1 MNKSTRSTIS
11 FKFFIVAAFLFFA
24 FANGWLIVNALAQT
38 TQLTDCTRATPTRIV
53 KKSVFPKTTFKL
65 SRDRRTG
72 TETVKFSNGDR
83 LIITNAGC
91 EYYYLGFRF
100 ETRRFSA
107 RTANTKYWFAQA
119 VKLIAEL
126 EKGIN
131 AQSIQIPTAVRALK
145 KYIKKTPQPKVGEEI
160 DYGGTDIRT
169 FVAVKKIKRLPKGKF
184 ALELYF
190 AVGPL

>member
-1 MNKSTRSTIS
+1 MNKSTHSIILL
-11 FKFFIVAAFLFFA
+11 KIFIVQAFLFVA
-24 FANGWLIVNALAQT
+24 FANGWLITNAVAQT
-38 TQLTDCTRATPTRIV
+38 NQQNDCPRATPTRIV

-91 EYYYLGFRF
+91 EYFYLGFRF
-100 ETRRFSA
+100 ETGRFSA
-107 RTANTKYWFAQA
+107 RTSDTKYWFTQA
-119 VKLIAEL
+119 IKLINEV

-131 AQSIQIPTAVRALK
+131 EPAIQLPDAVRALK
-145 KYIKKTPQPKVGEEI
+145 KYVKKNPQPKVGEEI

-169 FVAVKKIKRLPKGKF
+169 FVALKQIKRLPKKRF
-184 ALELYF
+184 AIELYF